1 MTLLN
6 EAVVLTT
13 TLGSLCQA
21 ESAAGCNGV
30 PFYALPGN
38 SALSSLYF
46 SFPALL
52 KSLELSVKLTPLEPH
67 VDTAIKRTVPCRGE
81 SCTCLV
87 GRIRFGFGARDAPD
101 AVANHVVSPLACC
114 VVHPSG
120 RDRTVTGLM

>member
-1 MTLLN
+1 MPSRVRGRLYW
-6 EAVVLTT
+6 
-13 TLGSLCQA
+13 
-21 ESAAGCNGV
+21 SA
-30 PFYALPGN
+30 FYALPRN
-38 SALSSLYF
+38 PALSSLYF